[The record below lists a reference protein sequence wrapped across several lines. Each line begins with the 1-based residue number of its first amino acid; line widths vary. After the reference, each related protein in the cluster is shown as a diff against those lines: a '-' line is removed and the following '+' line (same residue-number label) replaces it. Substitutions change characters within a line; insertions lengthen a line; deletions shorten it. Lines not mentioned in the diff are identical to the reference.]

1 MDGPKPV
8 RTMKPANAHAEVAA
22 PGRRQSRRADR
33 PVFVAEH
40 RRRERAV
47 RAALVLLGA
56 LLLVWLVALI
66 AGALGLGSLPPLPVS
81 GGGDGGSGSSSPS
94 ATPPPSVR
102 AATDNDAAATGPAA
116 AGLPEGHSGS
126 AVTRHPAQPSQ
137 DVPTGVVANAGV
149 GSHPGA
155 TKEPAASGGQ
165 GEPAIAPPGS
175 QQAAGKGNAGGN
187 GGPRSAEAP
196 SQPVVAHGPPA
207 VTPSGNE
214 VPSGGGGAP
223 GTNAEEGAGAA
234 HRAAETGPTG

>member
-1 MDGPKPV
+1 
-8 RTMKPANAHAEVAA
+8 MKPANAHAEVAA
-22 PGRRQSRRADR
+22 PGRRPSRLADR

-56 LLLVWLVALI
+56 LLLAWLVALI

-81 GGGDGGSGSSSPS
+81 GAGDGASGSSSQS
-94 ATPPPSVR
+94 APPPASVR
-102 AATDNDAAATGPAA
+102 AATDNDAAATGSAV

-126 AVTRHPAQPSQ
+126 AVTQHPAQPSQ
-137 DVPTGVVANAGV
+137 DAPAGVVANAGV
-149 GSHPGA
+149 GSHPDA
-155 TKEPAASGGQ
+155 TKEPAAAGGH

-175 QQAAGKGNAGGN
+175 QQATSKGNSGGN
-187 GGPRSAEAP
+187 GGPRAAEAP

-214 VPSGGGGAP
+214 VPSGGGGAS
-223 GTNAEEGAGAA
+223 GAKAEESAGAA

>member
-22 PGRRQSRRADR
+22 PGRRPSRRADR

-56 LLLVWLVALI
+56 LLLAWLVALI

-81 GGGDGGSGSSSPS
+81 AGGDGGSSSSSQS
-94 ATPPPSVR
+94 ASPPPSVR
-102 AATDNDAAATGPAA
+102 PATDDAAATGSAV

-137 DVPTGVVANAGV
+137 DAPESVVANAGV
-149 GSHPGA
+149 GSHPDA
-155 TKEPAASGGQ
+155 TKEPAASGGH

-175 QQAAGKGNAGGN
+175 KQAAGKGNAGGN
-187 GGPRSAEAP
+187 GGPRAAEAP
-196 SQPVVAHGPPA
+196 SQPAVAHGPPA

-223 GTNAEEGAGAA
+223 GANAEEAPGAA
-234 HRAAETGPTG
+234 HRAVETGPTG